1 MAKPRK
7 QIYTMDMYLK
17 KIKDKD
23 IRDNADVQRMA
34 GAWKNGQINELVFTV
49 LSEDYIP
56 PIILGEEK
64 SSQLWIIDGL
74 QRSSSLMR
82 YRYGNYKITSAIE
95 NPILIYRSKKKD
107 IEGNIFEDEEGNIIW
122 EDVEF
127 NIKNKTYEELPDE
140 LKKRFNEYQI
150 DTVIHEECDMKRIST
165 LIKRY
170 NNHTSM
176 NTAQKAFTHIDNF
189 AKETRKILNT
199 DFFSKSGIFSE
210 TEKINGTV
218 ERVVLESI
226 MCMFHLDKWKTSA
239 MNIAKYLNSNSNK
252 EEFSKL
258 DSNLHR
264 LEKGIFDKNIDNIFT
279 TKDSF
284 IWLALY
290 NKFVDLELD
299 DIKFVEFLQAF
310 KNGLRKKEVDG
321 QLFDVVDKEG
331 GTKDKAV
338 IIAKLHIL
346 ETLMYEFLQI
356 KEKDLEEINTLE
368 FVKEY
373 IDFDIKEEDIA
384 FHDDNLKAW
393 TVGISEKSRIN
404 EKRNKPSMIAISI
417 YAFYN
422 DEDCDDETMIEWF
435 ADYENRNKTYMLNQ
449 KENYLQMKLDLKK
462 YIASK
467 KKLYDC
473 EIQFIH

>member
-34 GAWKNGQINELVFTV
+34 GAWKNGQINELVYTV

-82 YRYGNYKITSAIE
+82 YRYGNYKISSVME
-95 NPILIYRSKKKD
+95 NSIIFYQSKKND
-107 IEGNIFEDEEGNIIW
+107 SNGNIMEDEEGNIIW
-122 EDVEF
+122 ENVAFD
-127 NIKNKTYEELPDE
+127 IKNKTYEELPDE

-150 DTVIHEECDMKRIST
+150 DTVIHEQCDMKRIST

-189 AKETRKILNT
+189 AKETRKISNT
-199 DFFSKSGIFSE
+199 DFFSRSGIFSE

-218 ERVVLESI
+218 ERVVLESV

-239 MNIAKYLNSNSNK
+239 MNIAKYLNANSNK
-252 EEFSKL
+252 EEFYRL
-258 DSNLHR
+258 DGNVHR
-264 LEKGIFDKNIDNIFT
+264 LENIIFNKDIASIFT
-279 TKDSF
+279 AKDTF
-284 IWLALY
+284 IWLTFY
-290 NKFVDLELD
+290 NKFVDMGFED
-299 DIKFVEFLQAF
+299 VKFTEFLQAF
-310 KNGLRKKEVDG
+310 KNGLRNKKVDG
-321 QLFDVVDKEG
+321 KLFDEIDKEG
-331 GTKDKAV
+331 STKDKSV

-346 ETLMYEFLQI
+346 KTLMYNFLHI
-356 KEKDLEEINTLE
+356 KEKDFKEVDMIE
-368 FVKEY
+368 F
-373 IDFDIKEEDIA
+373 IKENVDSDISEEDLDY
-384 FHDDNLKAW
+384 HSDNLKAW
-393 TVGISEKSRIN
+393 TIGIGEKSKIN
-404 EKRNKPSMIAISI
+404 EEKNKISMLAISI
-417 YAFYN
+417 YAFKN

-435 ADYENRNKTYMLNQ
+435 ADYESRNKTYILNQ
-449 KENYLQMKLDLKK
+449 KENYLQMKSDLKK
-462 YIASK
+462 YIANK
-467 KKLYDC
+467 KKLHNC

>member
-34 GAWKNGQINELVFTV
+34 GAWKNGQINELVYTV

-82 YRYGNYKITSAIE
+82 YRYGNYKISSVME
-95 NPILIYRSKKKD
+95 NSIIFYRSKKND
-107 IEGNIFEDEEGNIIW
+107 SNGNIMEDEEGNIIW
-122 EDVEF
+122 ENVAFD
-127 NIKNKTYEELPDE
+127 IKNKTYEELPDE

-150 DTVIHEECDMKRIST
+150 DTVIHEQCNMKRIST

-189 AKETRKILNT
+189 AKETRKISNT
-199 DFFSKSGIFSE
+199 DFFSLSGIFSE

-218 ERVVLESI
+218 ERVVLESV

-239 MNIAKYLNSNSNK
+239 MNIAKYLNANSNK
-252 EEFSKL
+252 DEFHKL
-258 DSNLHR
+258 DSNVHR
-264 LEKGIFDKNIDNIFT
+264 LEKVIFNKDIASIFT
-279 TKDSF
+279 AKDTF
-284 IWLALY
+284 IWLTFY
-290 NKFVDLELD
+290 NKFVDMGVED
-299 DIKFVEFLQAF
+299 VKFTEFLQAF
-310 KNGLRKKEVDG
+310 KNGLRNKKVDG
-321 QLFDVVDKEG
+321 KLFDVIDKEG
-331 GTKDKAV
+331 STKDKAV

-346 ETLMYEFLQI
+346 ETLMYEFLHI
-356 KEKDLEEINTLE
+356 KEKDLEEVDMVE
-368 FVKEY
+368 F
-373 IDFDIKEEDIA
+373 IKENVDSDISEEDLDY
-384 FHDDNLKAW
+384 HGDNLKAW
-393 TVGISEKSRIN
+393 TVGIGEKSKIN
-404 EKRNKPSMIAISI
+404 EEKNKISMLAISI
-417 YAFYN
+417 YAFKN

-435 ADYENRNKTYMLNQ
+435 ADYESRNKTYKLNQ

-462 YIASK
+462 YIANR
-467 KKLYDC
+467 KKLDNY

>member
-7 QIYTMDMYLK
+7 QIYTMDMYLR

-95 NPILIYRSKKKD
+95 HYILIYRSKKKD
-107 IEGNIFEDEEGNIIW
+107 LNGNILEDEEGNIIW

-210 TEKINGTV
+210 KEKINGTV
-218 ERVVLESI
+218 ERVVLESV

-239 MNIAKYLNSNSNK
+239 MNIAKYLNTNSNK
-252 EEFSKL
+252 EEFNKL

-264 LEKGIFDKNIDNIFT
+264 LEKIIFDKNINNIFT
-279 TKDSF
+279 AKDSF
-284 IWLALY
+284 IWLAFY
-290 NKFVDLELD
+290 NKFVDMGLD
-299 DIKFVEFLQAF
+299 DIKFTEFLQAF

-321 QLFDVVDKEG
+321 QLFDIVDKEG
-331 GTKDKAV
+331 STKDKAV

-346 ETLMYEFLQI
+346 ETLLYEFLQI
-356 KEKDLEEINTLE
+356 KENALKEVDMLE
-368 FVKEY
+368 FIKKNV
-373 IDFDIKEEDIA
+373 DSDISEEDLD
-384 FHDDNLKAW
+384 FHSDNLKAW
-393 TVGISEKSRIN
+393 TIGIDEKSKIN
-404 EKRNKPSMIAISI
+404 EEKNKTSMIAISI
-417 YAFYN
+417 YAFKN
-422 DEDCDDETMIEWF
+422 DEECDDETMIEWF
-435 ADYENRNKTYMLNQ
+435 ADYESRNKTYILNQ
-449 KENYLQMKLDLKK
+449 KENYIQMKLDLKK

-467 KKLYDC
+467 KETDDC
-473 EIQFIH
+473 KIQFIH